1 MRYHNLG
8 GYFKHLLVLALLCA
22 LLAGCSNAQQQ
33 TEIDNASYSGAAE
46 ASQTDMGDAQQQ
58 AAGDTLYGIPVYTGR
73 PYVELNG
80 NIPEFTDA
88 EKNTNIFETYSELDS
103 LGRCQTAYANVC
115 QEIMPAQKRGPI
127 GNVKPT
133 GWHTVNYHELID
145 GNYLYNRCHL
155 IAYELAGENAN
166 EKNLITGTRY
176 LNVDGMLPFENMVA
190 DYIKE
195 TGNHVLYR
203 VTPVF
208 SGDNLVAS
216 GVHMEAKS
224 VEDNGEGV
232 LFNVYCFN
240 AQPGI
245 AIDYATGSSHAD
257 DSVAESGS
265 QTVSDSA
272 NVQTYMLNTNTKK
285 FHKESCSSAKS
296 MEASN
301 RKTYTGSRHEL
312 IDMGYEACGVCKP

>member
-33 TEIDNASYSGAAE
+33 TEIDNTSYSGAAE
-46 ASQTDMGDAQQQ
+46 ASQTDIGDAQQQ
-58 AAGDTLYGIPVYTGR
+58 AAGDTPYGIPVYTGR

-88 EKNTNIFETYSELDS
+88 EKNTNVFETYSELDS
-103 LGRCQTAYANVC
+103 LGRCQAAYANVC

-176 LNVDGMLPFENMVA
+176 LNITGMLPFENKVA
-190 DYIKE
+190 AFVKS
-195 TGNHVLYR
+195 TGYHVLYR

-208 SGDNLVAS
+208 YGSNLVAS
-216 GVHMEAKS
+216 GVQMEAWS
-224 VEDNGEGV
+224 VEDNGQGI
-232 LFNVYCFN
+232 CFN
-240 AQPGI
+240 IYAYNVQPGI
-245 AIDYATGSSHAD
+245 YIDYATGDSHVAD
-257 DSVAESGS
+257 NGQAAGT
-265 QTVSDSA
+265 QTKAD
-272 NVQTYMLNTNTKK
+272 NKEQHEYILNTKNMK
-285 FHKESCSSAKS
+285 FHSPDCSSVSKMS
-296 MEASN
+296 DKN
-301 RKTYTGSRHEL
+301 KQTFTGTREQV
-312 IDMGYEACGVCKP
+312 IEMGYEACGVCKP

>member
-22 LLAGCSNAQQQ
+22 LLAGCSNVQQQ
-33 TEIDNASYSGAAE
+33 TEIDNTSYSGAAE
-46 ASQTDMGDAQQQ
+46 ASQTDAGDAQQQ

-88 EKNTNIFETYSELDS
+88 EKNTNVFETYSELDP

-115 QEIMPAQKRGPI
+115 QEIMPAEKRGPI

-176 LNVDGMLPFENMVA
+176 LNVTGMLKFEDQVA
-190 DYIKE
+190 DYVKA
-195 TGNHVLYR
+195 TDHHVLYR

-208 SGDNLVAS
+208 EEDNLVAT
-216 GVHMEAKS
+216 GVEMEAYS
-224 VEDNGEGV
+224 VEDKGKGV
-232 LFNVYCFN
+232 SFHVFVYNV
-240 AQPGI
+240 QPGI
-245 AIDYATGSSHAD
+245 DIDYATGESWLAD
-257 DSVAESGS
+257 SKTTENTEKETKYV
-265 QTVSDSA
+265 
-272 NVQTYMLNTNTKK
+272 LNTNTHK
-285 FHKESCSSAKS
+285 FHTENCESGRDIADNNKEV
-296 MEASN
+296 
-301 RKTYTGSRHEL
+301 YTGRREDL
-312 IDMGYEACGVCKP
+312 INMGYEPCKRCKP